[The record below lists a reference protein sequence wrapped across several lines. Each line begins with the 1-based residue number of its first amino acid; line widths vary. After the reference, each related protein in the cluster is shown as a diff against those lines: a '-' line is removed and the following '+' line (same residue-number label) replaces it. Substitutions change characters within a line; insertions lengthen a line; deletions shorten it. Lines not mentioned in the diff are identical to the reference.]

1 MYLYLYYWLGTYLK
15 VIIHIAAIPHSWS
28 LYHQRER
35 RIWKSLSTA
44 YRGFVIHRPEW
55 RSDVVV
61 KLIEK
66 LDKRYE
72 TSRQSK
78 EHCKPREQ
86 RRIGSPSCRPP
97 PKSAPTWATKS
108 STEDSSSS
116 RLSTPTTPV
125 SVISNSVTSPP
136 PSSSQSTPIR
146 TAVGNI
152 ASRSLSYFEEAPCS
166 DINDDTIDN
175 PSDEDLDIMIRAAT
189 GCNFW
194 LNRQDFLAKETC
206 STAYYRINC
215 NLALFP
221 NKLVFWPILHMC
233 NEYAIKNYASAI
245 TYYYSQECIWS
256 GYWRAAQGL
265 VHTSCSA
272 S

>member
-1 MYLYLYYWLGTYLK
+1 MR
-15 VIIHIAAIPHSWS
+15 
-28 LYHQRER
+28 HQGGQ
-35 RIWKSLSTA
+35 KNTA
-44 YRGFVIHRPEW
+44 SQW
-55 RSDVVV
+55 
-61 KLIEK
+61 
-66 LDKRYE
+66 
-72 TSRQSK
+72 
-78 EHCKPREQ
+78 
-86 RRIGSPSCRPP
+86 RIGSPSSQPP
-97 PKSAPTWATKS
+97 PKSAPTWATKFQQK
-108 STEDSSSS
+108 T
-116 RLSTPTTPV
+116 V
-125 SVISNSVTSPP
+125 HH
-136 PSSSQSTPIR
+136 PSYLCLQLQSQSFPIP
-146 TAVGNI
+146 
-152 ASRSLSYFEEAPCS
+152 SLPHSLHLRRVLQFALLLATLLPVHFLIFEEAPCS
-166 DINDDTIDN
+166 VINDDTIDN